1 MGSTPSKPVQHVKV
15 DIDEKRDEF
24 VPVPISCVPTP
35 ASADGSLSLGSVSNW
50 ETAAAASAKTQLARA
65 ILSHSNLTSALV
77 RRQALVADVHV
88 FNTELDFKPSPI
100 TNQKSSGRCW
110 LFATTNVLRY
120 EIMKKLNLKEFQLSQ
135 SYLFFW
141 DKLNKANYYLE
152 LSIQEADRPL
162 DDRLVNHLSSDLISD
177 GGQWDMV
184 VNLLENY
191 GVVPQTV
198 YPESTHSSLS
208 GPLNKLLKTKLREHA
223 LVLRNLSS
231 SLRGAGLSEGDII
244 ATLRSKKEELLGEVY
259 SVMSATLGAPPQP
272 KDKFVWD
279 YYDKDGKSGRWEGT
293 AKQFYES
300 FTNKQYPAS
309 NSFSLIN
316 DPRNP
321 YSKLYTVDKLG
332 NVWGGRPVLYVNTE
346 IENLK
351 SAIVKTLKAGQPVFF
366 GCDVGQFS
374 ESSSGIMDTELFEY
388 EVSPYF
394 IMAIVLEENQL
405 FFKNA
410 FDISLSLSK
419 ADRLRTNESAMTHAM
434 VISGVHLDPQSG
446 KPLRYKVENSWGEGS
461 GEKGFFVMTDRWFD
475 EFVYQVVVPKTLAP
489 KELVKVFESSDRVVL
504 PPWDPMGSLA

>member
-1 MGSTPSKPVQHVKV
+1 MPAHTTMGSTPSKPVQPVKME
-15 DIDEKRDEF
+15 IDEKRGEL
-24 VPVPISCVPTP
+24 VPVPTSCASAPV
-35 ASADGSLSLGSVSNW
+35 SADGSLSLDSVSNW
-50 ETAAAASAKTQLARA
+50 EAVAAASAKTQLARA
-65 ILSHSNLTSALV
+65 ILSHSNLSSALV
-77 RRQALVADVHV
+77 RRQAHVADVHV
-88 FNTELDFKPSPI
+88 FNTELDFKTGPI
-100 TNQKSSGRCW
+100 TDQKSSGRCW
-110 LFATTNVLRY
+110 LFATTNILRY

-141 DKLNKANYYLE
+141 DKLNKSNYYLE

-162 DDRLVNHLSSDLISD
+162 DDRLINHLSSDLISD

-191 GVVPQTV
+191 GVVPQTL

-223 LVLRNLSS
+223 LVLRNLAS
-231 SLRGAGLSEGDII
+231 SLRGTGLSEGDII

-272 KDKFVWD
+272 NDKFVWD
-279 YYDKDGKSGRWEGT
+279 YYDKDGKTGRWEGT
-293 AKQFYES
+293 AKQFYDS

-309 NSFSLIN
+309 DSFSLIN

-332 NVWGGRPVLYVNTE
+332 NIWGGRPVLYVNTE

-374 ESSSGIMDTELFEY
+374 ESKSGIMDTNLFEY
-388 EVSPYF
+388 E
-394 IMAIVLEENQL
+394 
-405 FFKNA
+405 NA

-419 ADRLRTNESAMTHAM
+419 ADRLRTNESSMTHAM
-434 VISGVHLDPQSG
+434 VISGVHLDLQTG
-446 KPLRYKVENSWGEGS
+446 KPLRYKVENSWGEDR

-489 KELVKVFESSDRVVL
+489 KDLVKVFESGDRVVL

>member
-1 MGSTPSKPVQHVKV
+1 MGSTPSKPVQPVNNPV
-15 DIDEKRDEF
+15 L
-24 VPVPISCVPTP
+24 VPITRAPGPV
-35 ASADGSLSLGSVSNW
+35 SADGSLSLESVSNW
-50 ETAAAASAKTQLARA
+50 EATAAASAKTQLARA
-65 ILSHSNLTSALV
+65 ILSHSNLSSALV
-77 RRQALVADVHV
+77 RRQAHVADVHV
-88 FNTELDFKPSPI
+88 FNTELDFKTSPI
-100 TNQKSSGRCW
+100 TDQKSSGRCW
-110 LFATTNVLRY
+110 LFATTNILRY

-135 SYLFFW
+135 
-141 DKLNKANYYLE
+141 A
-152 LSIQEADRPL
+152 SIQAGRPL
-162 DDRLVNHLSSDLISD
+162 DDRLINHLSSDLISD

-191 GVVPQTV
+191 GVVPQTL

-223 LVLRNLSS
+223 LVLRNLAS
-231 SLRGAGLSEGDII
+231 SLRGTGLSEGDII
-244 ATLRSKKEELLGEVY
+244 ATLRSKKEELLREVY

-279 YYDKDGKSGRWEGT
+279 YYDKDGKAGRWEGT
-293 AKQFYES
+293 AKQFYDS

-309 NSFSLIN
+309 DSFSLIN

-332 NVWGGRPVLYVNTE
+332 NIWGGRPVLYVNTE

-374 ESSSGIMDTELFEY
+374 ESSSGIMDTDLFEY
-388 EVSPYF
+388 E
-394 IMAIVLEENQL
+394 
-405 FFKNA
+405 NA

-419 ADRLRTNESAMTHAM
+419 ADRLRTNESSMTHAM
-434 VISGVHLDPQSG
+434 VISGVHLDHQTG
-446 KPLRYKVENSWGEGS
+446 KPLRYKVENSWGEDR

-475 EFVYQVVVPKTLAP
+475 EFVYQVVVPKALAP
-489 KELVKVFESSDRVVL
+489 KELVKVFESGDRVVL
-504 PPWDPMGSLA
+504 PPWDPMGRRHLILYIELS

>member
-1 MGSTPSKPVQHVKV
+1 MGSTPSKPVQPVQME
-15 DIDEKRDEF
+15 IDEKRGEL
-24 VPVPISCVPTP
+24 VPVPTSCASAPV
-35 ASADGSLSLGSVSNW
+35 SADGSLSLDSVSNW
-50 ETAAAASAKTQLARA
+50 EAVAAASAKTQLARA
-65 ILSHSNLTSALV
+65 ILSHSNLSSALV
-77 RRQALVADVHV
+77 RRQAHVADVHV
-88 FNTELDFKPSPI
+88 FNTELDFKTGPI
-100 TNQKSSGRCW
+100 TDQKSSGRCW
-110 LFATTNVLRY
+110 LFATTNILRY

-141 DKLNKANYYLE
+141 DKLNKSNYYLE

-162 DDRLVNHLSSDLISD
+162 DDRLINHLSSDLISD

-191 GVVPQTV
+191 GVVPQTL

-223 LVLRNLSS
+223 LVLRNLAS
-231 SLRGAGLSEGDII
+231 SLRGTGLSEGDII

-272 KDKFVWD
+272 NDKFVWD
-279 YYDKDGKSGRWEGT
+279 YYDKDGKTGRWEGT
-293 AKQFYES
+293 AKQFYDS

-309 NSFSLIN
+309 DSFSLIN
-316 DPRNP
+316 DPRNS

-332 NVWGGRPVLYVNTE
+332 NIWGGRPVLYVNTE

-351 SAIVKTLKAGQPVFF
+351 NAIVKTLKAGQPVFF

-374 ESSSGIMDTELFEY
+374 ESKSGIMDTDLFEY
-388 EVSPYF
+388 E
-394 IMAIVLEENQL
+394 
-405 FFKNA
+405 NA

-419 ADRLRTNESAMTHAM
+419 ADRLRTNESSMTHAM
-434 VISGVHLDPQSG
+434 VISGVHLDLQTG
-446 KPLRYKVENSWGEGS
+446 KPLRYKVENSWGEDR

-489 KELVKVFESSDRVVL
+489 KDLVKVFESGDRVVL